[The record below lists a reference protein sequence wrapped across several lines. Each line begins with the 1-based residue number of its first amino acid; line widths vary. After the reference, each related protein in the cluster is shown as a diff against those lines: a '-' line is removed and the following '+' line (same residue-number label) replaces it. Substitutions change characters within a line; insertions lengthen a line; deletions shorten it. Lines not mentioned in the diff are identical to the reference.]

1 MDTQATQLRPSRPT
15 VLGSVSTL
23 GAALPFLA
31 LLVVGVLFPLF
42 GGGYWGVIATRA
54 CVYWVLVSG
63 LNLVVGFAGQIAI
76 GWVALLTLGAYTT
89 SVLAAGNVMPA
100 LPPYLALAIAAVVG
114 AIFGL
119 IIGLPALRL
128 RTFYFAITTLG
139 FATIVTQVALAWQ
152 SVTGGGVGVAGPIF
166 PEPFASQ
173 WGFYYFCFGLAAICT
188 WTTANIA
195 ASRFGRALT
204 AIRDAEVAAEAS
216 GIAKPALL
224 GAVFLFSGA
233 VAAVAGGLF
242 AALQSY
248 ITPDAFTLDLSVL
261 FFIAILI
268 GGRGSILGPLLG
280 TILLT
285 VLPEFAAPLVAWST
299 FLYAALLLVI
309 VLVIP
314 GGIAELLDFKNRRPL
329 ESDRAIIPRPDLL
342 DRLLGTTPNAG
353 ALTLQQV
360 ALSFGGVQAI
370 DGLDLEIRPGQ
381 VHGLIGP
388 NGSGK
393 TTTLNVI
400 SGYYAPQRGAVRLN
414 DAAMPVLARHQRAR
428 MRIART
434 FQTPRIVGSA
444 SVLQNVM
451 IGGTIDGEGTFVE
464 SLLSLP
470 RHRRDEAMLRDT
482 AMLALAAVGLE
493 RLAQVRADRLQHS
506 ELRFTEIARALMLR
520 PAFLL
525 LDEPAAGLSAEEIAR
540 LSALLLAIARA
551 GTGVLLVEH
560 HPDLIFDICHYVTV
574 LNLGMPISEPDPLL
588 DVAGLSSGYGKIG
601 VLRGVDLN
609 VGAGEVVALLG
620 PNGAGK
626 TTLLRAVSGLL
637 PWSGSV
643 RFAGRDL
650 AGFSPRE
657 TVRCGLAH
665 VVEGHRVF
673 TQLSVLDN
681 LLLAAY
687 DLPRGERAVRVEE
700 VFGLFPEIAA
710 KRHERA
716 AALSGGQQQI
726 LAVAQGLVRRP
737 RLLMLD
743 EPSAGLS
750 PVLVDRVLVV
760 VQRLREAGT
769 AVLLVE
775 QLIEKAL
782 ALADR
787 VYALARGSIVLEAKT
802 GEADLPL
809 RLQHAYMATG
819 SFHT

>member
-1 MDTQATQLRPSRPT
+1 MDTPMAQVRPSRADA
-15 VLGSVSTL
+15 LGATGTL
-23 GAALPFLA
+23 GVALPFLA
-31 LLVVGVLFPLF
+31 LLVIGIAFPLF

-89 SVLAAGNVMPA
+89 SVLVAGNVTPE
-100 LPPYLALAIAAVVG
+100 LSPYLALAIAAVVG

-119 IIGLPALRL
+119 IVGLPALRL

-166 PEPFASQ
+166 PKPFDSQ
-173 WGFYYFCFGLAAICT
+173 WGFYYFCFALAAICT
-188 WTTANIA
+188 WMTANIA

-204 AIRDAEVAAEAS
+204 AIRDAEVAAEAC

-233 VAAVAGGLF
+233 VAAIAGGLF
-242 AALQSY
+242 ASLQSY

-268 GGRGSILGPLLG
+268 GGRSSILGPLLG

-299 FLYAALLLVI
+299 FLYAVLLLVI
-309 VLVIP
+309 VLAMP

-329 ESDRAIIPRPDLL
+329 ESGRAIVPRPELL
-342 DRLLGTTPNAG
+342 TRLLAAPAGAEAG
-353 ALTLQQV
+353 ALTLERV
-360 ALSFGGVQAI
+360 ALAFGGVHAI
-370 DGLDLEIRPGQ
+370 DGLDLEIRSGQ
-381 VHGLIGP
+381 IHGLIGP

-400 SGYYAPQRGAVRLN
+400 SGYYAQQSGTVRLN
-414 DAAMPVLARHQRAR
+414 GAALPVLERHRRAH

-451 IGGTIDGEGTFVE
+451 IGGTIDGQGTFIE

-470 RHRRDEAMLRDT
+470 RHRRDEVLLRDT

-493 RLAQVRADRLQHS
+493 RLAAVRADRLQHS

-525 LDEPAAGLSAEEIAR
+525 LDEPAAGLSAEEISR
-540 LSALLLAIARA
+540 LGALVVAIARA

-560 HPDLIFDICHYVTV
+560 HADLIFDICHHVTV
-574 LNLGMPISEPDPLL
+574 LNLGKNLA
-588 DVAGLSSGYGKIG
+588 AGTPAEIRSH
-601 VLRGVDLN
+601 R
-609 VGAGEVVALLG
+609 EVVNAYLG
-620 PNGAGK
+620 G
-626 TTLLRAVSGLL
+626 
-637 PWSGSV
+637 
-643 RFAGRDL
+643 
-650 AGFSPRE
+650 
-657 TVRCGLAH
+657 
-665 VVEGHRVF
+665 
-673 TQLSVLDN
+673 
-681 LLLAAY
+681 
-687 DLPRGERAVRVEE
+687 
-700 VFGLFPEIAA
+700 
-710 KRHERA
+710 
-716 AALSGGQQQI
+716 
-726 LAVAQGLVRRP
+726 
-737 RLLMLD
+737 
-743 EPSAGLS
+743 
-750 PVLVDRVLVV
+750 
-760 VQRLREAGT
+760 
-769 AVLLVE
+769 
-775 QLIEKAL
+775 
-782 ALADR
+782 
-787 VYALARGSIVLEAKT
+787 
-802 GEADLPL
+802 
-809 RLQHAYMATG
+809 
-819 SFHT
+819 